1 VKSVIHLCVAASLA
15 IVPGARAQQPA
26 RLDVQDNVRRGL
38 EWLAR
43 QQDRTDGHFAAAQ
56 GQYPTTMTALA
67 GMCFLLE
74 GSTLRE
80 GKYSMHL
87 RRCVDWYLKRSQP
100 NGLLGNPNNPT
111 EANHYMHGH
120 GYALLFLACVYGEE
134 EDEKRRKDLER
145 ILTRA
150 VEFCGKAQ
158 ASTGGWGYTS
168 AAENGDWDE
177 GSVTVTQLQALRAA
191 RNAGIPVPTSVID
204 KAVKY
209 LKDCTNPDGGI
220 RYTFHRLGESRPPIT
235 AAGVACAFS
244 AGDYSSDYAKRWLA
258 FCQKNIPIGRGRM
271 PHDEYQNY
279 YVSQAVY
286 VLGEDRYAKLFP
298 GAPPAERLT
307 WSQYREAMYAYLKST
322 QGLDG
327 SWTGGYV
334 GPIFGTT
341 TALTIL
347 QLENNTLPIYMH

>member
-1 VKSVIHLCVAASLA
+1 VKINGCLCVTACLA
-15 IVPGARAQQPA
+15 FISATQAEQPT
-26 RLDVQDNVRRGL
+26 RVDVQENVRRGL
-38 EWLAR
+38 EWLAQR
-43 QQDRTDGHFAAAQ
+43 QDRTDGHFAANE

-67 GMCFLLE
+67 GVCFLLE

-80 GKYSMHL
+80 GKYCSHL
-87 RRCVDWYLKRSQP
+87 RKCVDWYLKRSQP

-134 EDEKRRKDLER
+134 ENDRRRTDLER

-150 VEFCGKAQ
+150 VEFSGKAQ
-158 ASTGGWGYTS
+158 TSMGGWGYVS
-168 AAENGDWDE
+168 AAANGDWDE

-191 RNAGIPVPTSVID
+191 RNAGIPVPKSIAD

-209 LKDCTNPDGGI
+209 LKDCTNADGGI
-220 RYTFHRLGESRPPIT
+220 RYEYRRLGESRPPLT

-244 AGDYSSDYAKRWLA
+244 AGDYTSDFAKKWLT
-258 FCQKNIPIGRGRM
+258 FCQRTIPVGGGRM

-279 YVSQAVY
+279 YLSQAVY
-286 VLGEDRYAKLFP
+286 VLGEGRYEKLFP
-298 GAPPAERLT
+298 GSPPAERLT
-307 WSQYREAMYAYLKST
+307 WGRFREAMYGYLKAT
-322 QGLDG
+322 QAADG

-334 GPIFGTT
+334 GQIFGTV

-347 QLENNTLPIYMH
+347 QLENNSLPIYMH

>member
-1 VKSVIHLCVAASLA
+1 MKINVCLCLVATLVLIPAAS
-15 IVPGARAQQPA
+15 AQPPA
-26 RLDVQDNVRRGL
+26 RVDVQDNIRRGL

-43 QQDRTDGHFAAAQ
+43 QQDRNDGHFAANQ
-56 GQYPTTMTALA
+56 GQYPTSMTALA

-74 GSTLRE
+74 GSTPRE
-80 GKYSMHL
+80 GKYSSQV

-134 EDEKRRKDLER
+134 EDEQRRRDLER
-145 ILTRA
+145 ILTKA

-158 ASTGGWGYTS
+158 TSMGGWGYVS

-191 RNAGIPVPTSVID
+191 RNAGIPVPTSIID

-220 RYTFHRLGESRPPIT
+220 RYEYRRPGESRPAIT
-235 AAGVACAFS
+235 AAGIACAFS
-244 AGDYSSDYAKRWLA
+244 SGDYSSDYAKRWLA
-258 FCQKNIPIGRGRM
+258 FSRHHAPDGRARQ
-271 PHDEYQNY
+271 PHDEYHNY
-279 YVSQAVY
+279 YLAQAVY
-286 VLGEDRYAKLFP
+286 VLGDDRYAKLFP
-298 GAPPAERLT
+298 GTPTSEHLT
-307 WSQYREAMYAYLKST
+307 WTRFRETMYGYLKST
-322 QGLDG
+322 QAADG
-327 SWTGGYV
+327 SWSGGTS
-334 GPIFGTT
+334 GRSLGRRRP
-341 TALTIL
+341 
-347 QLENNTLPIYMH
+347 